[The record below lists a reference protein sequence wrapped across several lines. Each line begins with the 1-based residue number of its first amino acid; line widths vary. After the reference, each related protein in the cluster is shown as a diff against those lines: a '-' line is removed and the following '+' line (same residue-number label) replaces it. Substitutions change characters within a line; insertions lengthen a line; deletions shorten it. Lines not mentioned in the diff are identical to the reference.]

1 MSEGEA
7 KKNWFVRHKITTA
20 LLVIIGL
27 GVIGAAAGG
36 GNTTQNTGGNNQ
48 NGTQQAA
55 QPQPEQKKF
64 DVKVFYDQVQ
74 NGQTK
79 EQVTQ
84 LAGKEADN
92 CTENEIAGYGKTEVC
107 NWNGSFSDGAVASI
121 SFKDNAVN
129 MKTKTGF

>member
-1 MSEGEA
+1 MG
-7 KKNWFVRHKITTA
+7 WFGRHKI
-20 LLVIIGL
+20 LSVILGVIVL
-27 GVIGAAAGG
+27 GVIGASAGG
-36 GNTTQNTGGNNQ
+36 GNTNNNGSSGGNSNQ
-48 NGTQQAA
+48 TSQQQEAEK
-55 QPQPEQKKF
+55 PKF
-64 DVKVFYDQVQ
+64 DVKAFYEKVQ

-79 EQVTQ
+79 EQVVQ
-84 LAGKEADN
+84 LAGKDPDN